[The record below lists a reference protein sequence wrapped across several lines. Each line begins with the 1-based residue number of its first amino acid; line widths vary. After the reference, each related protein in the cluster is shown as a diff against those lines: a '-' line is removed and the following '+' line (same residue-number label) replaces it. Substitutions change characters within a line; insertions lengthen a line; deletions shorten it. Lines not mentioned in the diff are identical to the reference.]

1 MFDLKEPSAI
11 ANVTELQRDFGKLIA
26 KVRHSDVVI
35 IRNNQP
41 VAALVSIER
50 LEQMQKSTVRDAV
63 SHQAPH
69 IPNGAKYFVDLI
81 RNAPAH
87 VQSRILSVTL
97 FGSYARGD
105 QHADSDID
113 LLVITKDSDNTLDE
127 QISRWSVDA
136 MEKTD
141 YDDFLSAMRM
151 TEERWNEKQRL
162 GLLFAKEVERD
173 GIVLWKNS

>member
-41 VAALVSIER
+41 VAALVSIKR
-50 LEQMQKSTVRDAV
+50 LEQMQQSTVRDVA
-63 SHQAPH
+63 QPKEPH
-69 IPNGAKYFVDLI
+69 VPNGAKYFVDFI
-81 RNAPAH
+81 RKAPLPLRN
-87 VQSRILSVTL
+87 RILSVTL
-97 FGSYARGD
+97 FGSYARGE

-113 LLVITKDSDNTLDE
+113 LLVITKDDDSKLDE

-151 TEERWNEKQRL
+151 TEAHWKKLEGMGMPIAREII
-162 GLLFAKEVERD
+162 RD
-173 GIVLWKNS
+173 GICLWKN

>member
-41 VAALVSIER
+41 VAALVSIKR
-50 LEQMQKSTVRDAV
+50 LEQMQQSTARDV
-63 SHQAPH
+63 SPKEPH
-69 IPNGAKYFVDLI
+69 IPAGAKYFVAFIRKASPDL
-81 RNAPAH
+81 RR
-87 VQSRILSVTL
+87 RICSVTL
-97 FGSYARGD
+97 FGSYARGE

-113 LLVITKDSDNTLDE
+113 LLVIVKDCDNKLDE

-141 YDDFLSAMRM
+141 YEDFLVAMRM
-151 TEERWNEKQRL
+151 PEERWNEKQRL